1 MRIDPSRRRRGIG
14 PDEASLTRGDGPSLE
29 QYVETR
35 LNLLTE
41 TLKGIAETQKET
53 LSVALTTLKDAA
65 AAAAMATDLRY
76 QQRFDAQS
84 DALSAAFSSQQTAMQ
99 TAFTVA
105 EKAVQAALAA
115 ADRAVSKAEL
125 AADKRFESVNEF
137 RKTLDDQQR
146 TLMPRQESDR
156 AFQGLTDKFVSLKE
170 QLDAL
175 VAERV
180 GIKGG
185 WGYAVG
191 LVGAIVG
198 LLALVRYFTP

>member
-1 MRIDPSRRRRGIG
+1 MT
-14 PDEASLTRGDGPSLE
+14 ASGQGPSLE
-29 QYVETR
+29 TYVETR

-41 TLKGIAETQKET
+41 TLKEIAATQKET
-53 LSVALTTLKDAA
+53 LAVALYTIKEAA
-65 AAAAMATDLRY
+65 SAASAATDLRY
-76 QQRFDAQS
+76 QQRFEAQS
-84 DALSAAFSSQQTAMQ
+84 DALSAAFLSQQTAMQ

-156 AFQGLTDKFVSLKE
+156 AFQSLTDKFTSLKE
-170 QLDAL
+170 QIDGLL
-175 VAERV
+175 SERAGV
-180 GIKGG
+180 KGG

-191 LVGAIVG
+191 VVGF
-198 LLALVRYFTP
+198 LLALGSVLLIGLKLLGKP